1 MFNQFTKFNELVF
14 KYHLILGVKSL
25 QQPEGSFS
33 ATLSGTE
40 ADMRFLYCAACICYI
55 LDDWSG
61 FDVEKATKYIIDS
74 IVSITFILE

>member
-1 MFNQFTKFNELVF
+1 MLQYF
-14 KYHLILGVKSL
+14 HIAGVKCL
-25 QQPEGSFS
+25 QKPEGNYS

-40 ADMRFLYCAACICYI
+40 ADMRFLYCAACISYI

-74 IVSITFILE
+74 IVRSFFTPFFILL